1 MCMKKIEMVSVWEQY
16 DHEDELAAIDRTL
29 LEEAKK
35 AQQQAY
41 APYST
46 FRVGA
51 ALLLEDG
58 SIVWGNNQE
67 NVAYPSGMCAE
78 RTALYACGA
87 NNPGMRIIAMAVI
100 AGSEN
105 FTLED
110 IVSPC
115 GACRQ
120 VISEYENMQNTAIR
134 IIMKG
139 DPDMVLICSGID
151 ALLPLAF
158 KCEPLVKK

>member
-1 MCMKKIEMVSVWEQY
+1 MKKIETTTIWEQY
-16 DHEDELAAIDRTL
+16 DHENDLEATDRML

-35 AQQQAY
+35 AQAKAY
-41 APYST
+41 APYSE
-46 FRVGA
+46 FKVGA

-58 SIVWGNNQE
+58 TVVWGNNQE
-67 NVAYPSGMCAE
+67 NVAYPSGLCAE

-87 NNPGMRIIAMAVI
+87 NNPGKRIDALAVI
-100 AGSEN
+100 AGSKN
-105 FTLED
+105 FTLEE

-120 VISEYENMQNTAIR
+120 VISEYENMQESPIR

-139 DPDMVLICSGID
+139 DPDKVLICSGIE

-158 KCEPLVKK
+158 KCPPLANK

>member
-1 MCMKKIEMVSVWEQY
+1 MKKIEMTTIWEQY
-16 DHEDELAAIDRTL
+16 DHENDLAATDRML

-35 AQQQAY
+35 AQAQAY
-41 APYST
+41 APYSE
-46 FRVGA
+46 FKVGA
-51 ALLLEDG
+51 ALLLEDDT
-58 SIVWGNNQE
+58 IVWGNNQE
-67 NVAYPSGMCAE
+67 NVAYPSGLCAE

-87 NNPGMRIIAMAVI
+87 NYPGKKIIALAVI

-105 FTLED
+105 FTLEE

-120 VISEYENMQNTAIR
+120 VISEYENMQELPIR

-139 DPDMVLICSGID
+139 DPDKVLICSGIE

-158 KCEPLVKK
+158 KCAPLARK